1 MWEYSRE
8 IEIERVTGSWR
19 EKQKVSLG
27 MCALAQREREA
38 ENPRGSPQGE
48 WGWRQG
54 RKGGSGLRT
63 RLTDSSETLQEHL
76 KLRIQSRAMPRAG
89 PQA

>member
-38 ENPRGSPQGE
+38 ENPSQAHPSKEALIGQPP
-48 WGWRQG
+48 
-54 RKGGSGLRT
+54 
-63 RLTDSSETLQEHL
+63 ETIELL
-76 KLRIQSRAMPRAG
+76 SWV
-89 PQA
+89 